1 MTKSEIQSPLF
12 VRTDSDST
20 VSSLDTENFDGDNDS
35 IDSEEIESGS
45 VRRPTVNRLDTDIH
59 ISDGYETVNFGLG
72 LKSEETYSTD
82 PFAINYR
89 KKADWDPATK
99 AQWQR
104 EWGFI
109 PDLIEKYES
118 VEHAEFTRPF
128 DQFRVLLQVRRFSG
142 PSQRVPRNGYLT
154 KIFRRDGV
162 YTRSTKS
169 YQQLCQTI

>member
-1 MTKSEIQSPLF
+1 LF

-20 VSSLDTENFDGDNDS
+20 VSSFDTENFDDDNDS
-35 IDSEEIESGS
+35 INSEQIESGS
-45 VRRPTVNRLDTDIH
+45 LCRPTVNRLDTDIH

-72 LKSEETYSTD
+72 LKSEESYSTD

-89 KKADWDPATK
+89 KRADWDPATK

-109 PDLIEKYES
+109 PDLVEKYES

-128 DQFRVLLQVRRFSG
+128 DQFRVLLQVRL
-142 PSQRVPRNGYLT
+142 PPQPPRNGEL
-154 KIFRRDGV
+154 KIYRRSGV
-162 YTRSTKS
+162 CTRSTKS
-169 YQQLCQTI
+169 YQPLHQTR